1 MRDLTVTIPELV
13 AVALTR
19 GLAGVGIGLL
29 VSEYLTPSERRTL
42 GWGLLAL
49 GALSTIPLGMRILP
63 RAIGTH
69 TGDQ

>member
-29 VSEYLTPSERRTL
+29 ASEYLTPSERRIL
-42 GWGLLAL
+42 GWGLLGL

-63 RAIGTH
+63 RAIGRH

>member
-29 VSEYLTPSERRTL
+29 ASEYLTPSERRIL
-42 GWGLLAL
+42 GWGLLGL

-63 RAIGTH
+63 RAIDKSTD
-69 TGDQ
+69 DQ

>member
-1 MRDLTVTIPELV
+1 MRDISVTVPELALV
-13 AVALTR
+13 AMTR

-29 VSEYLTPSERRTL
+29 ICEHLNPSQRRAV

-49 GALSTIPLGMRILP
+49 GALSTLPLGMRILP
-63 RAIGTH
+63 RAIGRH

>member
-29 VSEYLTPSERRTL
+29 AAGYLTPSERRIL
-42 GWGLLAL
+42 GWGLLGL

-63 RAIGTH
+63 RAIGRH
-69 TGDQ
+69 IGDQ